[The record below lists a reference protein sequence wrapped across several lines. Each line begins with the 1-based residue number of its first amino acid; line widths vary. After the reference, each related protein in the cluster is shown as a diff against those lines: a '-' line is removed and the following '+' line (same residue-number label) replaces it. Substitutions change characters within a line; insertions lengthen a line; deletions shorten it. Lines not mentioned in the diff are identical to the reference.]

1 MGTVDDLP
9 RLVHHLGPRY
19 TGNFQAAHLVKFLTY
34 EASTS
39 LNVHLFGLAA
49 QHGHQP
55 RALSPL
61 MKAIRDGPGIAE
73 LSVVFSLTP
82 ASFDDSADAR
92 RPLWDMPN
100 GVEEDERK
108 IVGFKRKGDV
118 FVAGAYCLDLA
129 LWKLG
134 GAAIPLRLVELANV
148 GVLYIFIFWLYI
160 DLPADYS

>member
-1 MGTVDDLP
+1 MAYCIGDDLP

-39 LNVHLFGLAA
+39 LNVHLSGLVA
-49 QHGHQP
+49 QQGHPP
-55 RALSPL
+55 RTLSPL

-73 LSVVFSLTP
+73 PSVVFSLTP
-82 ASFDDSADAR
+82 VSFDNGADAR
-92 RPLWDMPN
+92 GPLWDMPN
-100 GVEEDERK
+100 GEVDEERQTA
-108 IVGFKRKGDV
+108 GFKKKGDV

-148 GVLYIFIFWLYI
+148 SVILSIWL
-160 DLPADYS
+160 LT